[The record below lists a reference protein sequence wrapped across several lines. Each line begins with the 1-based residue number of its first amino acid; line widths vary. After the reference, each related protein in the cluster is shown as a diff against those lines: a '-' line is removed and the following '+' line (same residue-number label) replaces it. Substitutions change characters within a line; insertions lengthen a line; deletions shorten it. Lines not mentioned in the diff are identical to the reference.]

1 MKIAQKI
8 VSLKDGRSAILK
20 SASPDDADLVL
31 QHLKISHKESYRNLN
46 QSSEYWNAV
55 SVEEER
61 KFLTDLE
68 TGKNKF
74 MIMAW
79 VDEKIVGGLGLFSQ
93 TAEFTKHNATL
104 GMSIQ
109 NAYCNSGLGTH
120 LMNTA
125 LENAKQIG
133 LRRIDL
139 TVRTYNTA
147 GIALYEKVGFQ
158 RTGLLKEMALIDGQY
173 VDEYSYQILLKD

>member
-8 VSLKDGRSAILK
+8 VKLKDGRSATLK
-20 SASPDDADLVL
+20 SASPDEAELVL

-46 QSSEYWNAV
+46 QGSAHWDTV
-55 SVEEER
+55 SVEEES
-61 KFLTDLE
+61 KFLADLE
-68 TGKNKF
+68 AGKNRF
-74 MIMAW
+74 MIVAW
-79 VDEKIVGGLGLFSQ
+79 VDGKIVGGLGLFSQ
-93 TAEFTKHNATL
+93 AAEFVRHNATL

-109 NAYCNSGLGTH
+109 NAYSNSGLGTH

-158 RTGLLKEMALIDGQY
+158 RIGLLKEIALIDGQY
-173 VDEYSYQILLKD
+173 VDEYSYQLLLKD